1 MSDLDESSVA
11 TILLPPSDIEDR
23 WRIWIA
29 ENLILGSQPEDL
41 LEVLVR
47 CDIPRGAAARE
58 LDQAASH
65 PYVRGAQRIHNRLMK
80 REWLLDV
87 RRRLNRLRPPV
98 VERRHRLDRASFF
111 NDHYVANRP
120 VIITGMIDEWW
131 ALRRW
136 TLDHLRRRF
145 ADTNVEV
152 QWDRDSDAEY
162 EINSVAHRRLMRFG
176 DYIDLVERAGCTNDF
191 YMTANNSATN
201 RSILEGLAADILP
214 MPDYLDASTS
224 EQWFLWF
231 GPAGTVTPLHHD
243 LTNNLM
249 AQVIGRKRVVL
260 TPPCETADI
269 YNHHHCFSAVD
280 LRSID
285 DHRFPA
291 MRNVQLMECELRPG
305 ELLFVPVG
313 WWHFVESLD
322 VSATISF
329 TNFIWSNEYTENY
342 PTLLE
347 F

>member
-1 MSDLDESSVA
+1 MSDAAESSGA
-11 TILLPPSDIEDR
+11 TVVLPPSDIEDR

-29 ENLILGSQPEDL
+29 ENLILGSSAEDL
-41 LEVLVR
+41 LDVLAG
-47 CDIPRGAAARE
+47 CNLPRDTAARE
-58 LDQAASH
+58 LDRAANH
-65 PYVRGAQRIHNRLMK
+65 PYVKGAQRIRNRLLK
-80 REWLLDV
+80 REWLLDIG
-87 RRRLNRLRPPV
+87 RRLNRLRPPV
-98 VERRHRLDRASFF
+98 VERRHRLDRDSFF

-120 VIITGMIDEWW
+120 VIITGMMDQWS

-136 TLDHLRRRF
+136 TLDHLRREF
-145 ADTNVEV
+145 GDTDVEV
-152 QWDRDSDAEY
+152 QWGRDTDAEY

-176 DYIDLVERAGCTNDF
+176 DYVDLVERAGRTNDF

-201 RSILEGLAADILP
+201 RSTLDGLGVDILP
-214 MPDYLDASTS
+214 MPDYLDAGAP

-260 TPPCETADI
+260 APPCETPNL

-285 DHRFPA
+285 DRRFPA

-322 VSATISF
+322 VSVTISF
-329 TNFIWSNEYTENY
+329 TNFVWSNDYTECY
-342 PTLLE
+342 PELLE